1 LNLFSEEEA
10 MDRFR
15 TLYVLCGA
23 IALSLLMV
31 NVVLTVLFLS
41 GSLPPASDTPKA
53 ILLVLFSLSLL
64 LLAAAPAAKRA
75 VFKRAEAE
83 GFDSDR
89 KRLSAAY
96 QTSHIV
102 AFAMRE
108 AGGLIGFVLALMTGN
123 PWWSWGLGGAA
134 VIALIVDR
142 PRPESSAEGQIPGPK

>member
-1 LNLFSEEEA
+1 MNLFSKEEA
-10 MDRFR
+10 VDRFR

-23 IALSLLMV
+23 IALSLLMI
-31 NVVLTVLFLS
+31 NVVLTVLFFS
-41 GSLPPASDTPKA
+41 GSLPAAFEIPRAVS
-53 ILLVLFSLSLL
+53 LVLFSLGLL
-64 LLAAAPAAKRA
+64 LLVAAPAAKRA

-83 GFDSDR
+83 GFDGDR
-89 KRLSAAY
+89 ERLFAAY

-134 VIALIVDR
+134 LIAMIVDR
-142 PRPESSAEGQIPGPK
+142 PRDARLFWIN

>member
-1 LNLFSEEEA
+1 LNLFSKEEA
-10 MDRFR
+10 VDRFR

-23 IALSLLMV
+23 IALSLLMI
-31 NVVLTVLFLS
+31 NVVLTVLFFS
-41 GSLPPASDTPKA
+41 GSLPAAFEIPRAVS
-53 ILLVLFSLSLL
+53 LVLFSLGLL
-64 LLAAAPAAKRA
+64 LLVAAPAAKRA

-83 GFDSDR
+83 GFDGDR
-89 KRLSAAY
+89 ERLFAAY

-134 VIALIVDR
+134 LIAMIVDR
-142 PRPESSAEGQIPGPK
+142 PRDARLFWIN